1 MTTTSKKIYLKDYVG
16 NDDRE
21 IFANAIADMRNNP
34 GTTLV
39 VEPRVYN
46 ITSDL
51 AKEEQANVMA
61 GKYGENPQRIMFNP
75 KHEYT
80 RGIHL
85 DGLKDCR
92 IEAYGATFM
101 VDGFMEP
108 VSITN
113 SENIEVCGFAI
124 DHKRKPYSKSIVQII
139 GERGED
145 GGIPCILELDKECP
159 IKEGTPVYLRNHF
172 FDPYTQNKIHNAH
185 FGEFK
190 FIDEYHLETR
200 GYGQVQNGYEF
211 YMVHTFHSRPAIL
224 VEFSKDIHIIDVTIH
239 SQPGMGIVGNRS
251 ENIIMTRLQVV
262 PSQGHHMSTNTDATH
277 FPSIKG
283 LLKMKDCKFYAQ
295 GDDFINVHGYY
306 HAIIKREAPNVCY
319 LQEKTPDGT
328 HAQTLDYPDVGDEM
342 ELTSFETLE
351 NVDTFKVLAVE
362 PMHEEWMCKV
372 TLDHDLPE
380 CTDGLMMADITRLP
394 EVEISGCMASEHFA
408 RSILIK
414 TRKALIENNILRDMN
429 GTAIAI
435 AAESY
440 WYEGVCPANV
450 TIRNNLI
457 IDPRVDAN
465 RTAGIYVKADCGH
478 AKGQSIHNVVI
489 ENNVIYAPN
498 CGNAMYIRNVDG
510 LVLKNNICTTSG
522 NPITIQD
529 CTNITVK

>member
-46 ITSDL
+46 ITSEL
-51 AKEEQANVMA
+51 ARDEQKKVMD
-61 GKYGENPQRIMFNP
+61 GVYGGNPQRDMFNP

-80 RGIHL
+80 RGIHF

-92 IEAYGATFM
+92 VEAYGATFM

-113 SENIEVCGFAI
+113 CENIEIMGFAI
-124 DHKRKPYSKSIVQII
+124 DHKRKPYSKASVII
-139 GERGED
+139 ADEFTDD
-145 GGIPCILELDKECP
+145 GCFDCTLVFDEECP
-159 IKEGTPVYLRNHF
+159 ITPKSPMSLRNHIWNPITQVIERGSY
-172 FDPYTQNKIHNAH
+172 FDNLV
-185 FGEFK
+185 
-190 FIDEYHLETR
+190 FIDDHHVKAKGHGKITPDIEY
-200 GYGQVQNGYEF
+200 YV
-211 YMVHTFHSRPAIL
+211 VHTFHSRPAIL
-224 VEFSKDIHIIDVTIH
+224 VEFSKDVKITDVTIH

-277 FPSIKG
+277 FTSIKG

-362 PMHEEWMCKV
+362 PMHEDWMCKV

-414 TRKALIENNILRDMN
+414 TRKALIENNIFRDMN